1 MQLPKMHRAGWVKK
15 IKDICHKFH
24 NFQSTVVG
32 YFENVK
38 IKMDIYIR
46 NIIYFE
52 KI

>member
-1 MQLPKMHRAGWVKK
+1 MQLPKMHT
-15 IKDICHKFH
+15 IFH